1 MADGFFAIGRPL
13 RKAASCGRK
22 VVATGAAICCVSDS
36 AQWRYARCPSLPA
49 EPLGGEGGGIDRLV
63 YTFEVSPPL
72 LQEGEKRE
80 ARGV

>member
-1 MADGFFAIGRPL
+1 MGSLLLVGRSERLRPVDAKSSRPAPPFAVCQI
-13 RKAASCGRK
+13 
-22 VVATGAAICCVSDS
+22 S
-36 AQWRYARCPSLPA
+36 AQWRSARCPSLPA
-49 EPLGGEGGGIDRLV
+49 EPLGGEGGGIDRLM